1 MHEKAAQ
8 LKKQE
13 WISIILNSPIT
24 IRPHT
29 FYEWEITT
37 VEETGSDQY
46 HSEFPNDN
54 PITYR
59 LLIREQHSG
68 RDRQGSALFWILQWQ
83 SDNLP
88 TMNESN
94 IMEGTSRD
102 QHYSEFP
109 NDNQTTYPL
118 WMREQHSGRDRHG
131 SGSFWIPQW
140 QSDHLPAMNESA
152 TQWKRQA
159 EIRII
164 LNSQMTIRP
173 LTIYEWESNTMEE
186 ISKDQYHSEF
196 PNDNQ
201 ATYLL
206 WMREQHSRWDRQ
218 GSGSFWI
225 P

>member
-83 SDNLP
+83 PDNLP

-94 IMEGTSRD
+94 IVEGTSRD

-109 NDNQTTYPL
+109 NDNQTTRWMADDLAGTLFTLEFVLEWLTSASIEAKVYPNCYVIL
-118 WMREQHSGRDRHG
+118 QG
-131 SGSFWIPQW
+131 
-140 QSDHLPAMNESA
+140 
-152 TQWKRQA
+152 TQ
-159 EIRII
+159 
-164 LNSQMTIRP
+164 L
-173 LTIYEWESNTMEE
+173 
-186 ISKDQYHSEF
+186 
-196 PNDNQ
+196 
-201 ATYLL
+201 
-206 WMREQHSRWDRQ
+206 
-218 GSGSFWI
+218 
-225 P
+225 